1 MPVARVLVVDDSV
14 LVRKVLT
21 TALDGQSGIEVV
33 GTASNGRIGLQR
45 IALLDPDVVVL
56 DVEMPELDGIAT
68 LREIVLTYPRTRVIM
83 FSTVTEH
90 GAQTTLDA
98 LEIGASDYLAKP
110 AGKVTLEDS
119 VAYVRRE
126 LVPRIRA
133 VVSARNA
140 DPDSLRPS
148 SLRDGDRRLLRERR
162 AVPPRVLAIGSST
175 GGPNALAELLRQLP
189 PSFPLPI
196 VVTQHMP
203 PVFTR
208 LLADRL
214 AAQVGLPVSEAT
226 EGTGLE
232 PGKVIIAPGD
242 HHLTFRKRLGGRVE
256 VVLTQD
262 PPENSCRPS
271 VDPMLRSLVDAF
283 GAGVLAVILTGMGR
297 DGSVGAEVVVRAGGA
312 VICQDEASSVVWG
325 MPGFI
330 AKAGLA
336 ERVLPLLEMGSEI
349 QRRTRVPGEEKTD
362 GVRA

>member
-1 MPVARVLVVDDSV
+1 MPVARVLIVDDSV

-21 TALDGQSGIEVV
+21 TALDGQAELEVV
-33 GTASNGRIGLQR
+33 GTASSGRLGLQR
-45 IALLDPDVVVL
+45 IALLAPDVVVL

-68 LREIVLTYPRTRVIM
+68 LREIVRLHPGTRVIM

-98 LEIGASDYLAKP
+98 LEIGASDYLPKP
-110 AGKVTLEDS
+110 AGKSTVEESID
-119 VAYVRRE
+119 YVRRE

-133 VVSARNA
+133 VMSSRNV

-148 SLRDGDRRLLRERR
+148 SLRESDRRLVVERR
-162 AVPPRVLAIGSST
+162 PAPPRVLAIGSST

-208 LLADRL
+208 LLAERL
-214 AAQVGLPVSEAT
+214 AAQVGLPVSEAS
-226 EGTGLE
+226 EGMALE
-232 PGKVIIAPGD
+232 PGKVLIAPGD

-256 VVLTQD
+256 AVLSRE

-271 VDPMLRSLVDAF
+271 VDPMLRSLVDTF
-283 GAGVLAVILTGMGR
+283 DAGVLAVILTGMGR
-297 DGSVGAEVVVRAGGA
+297 DGSSGAQEVVRAGGA
-312 VICQDEASSVVWG
+312 VLCQDEASSVVWG

-336 ERVLPLLEMGSEI
+336 ERVVPLLEMGAEI
-349 QRRTRVPGEEKTD
+349 LRRTRAYADEKLTE
-362 GVRA
+362 VRA